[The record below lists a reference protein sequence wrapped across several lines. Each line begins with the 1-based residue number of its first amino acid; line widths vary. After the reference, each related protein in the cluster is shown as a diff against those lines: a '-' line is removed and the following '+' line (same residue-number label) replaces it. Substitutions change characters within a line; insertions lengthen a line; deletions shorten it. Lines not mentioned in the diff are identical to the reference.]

1 MVYEG
6 ERALTKENHLL
17 GCFNLKGIPPA
28 PRGVPKISVC
38 FEVDANGILQV
49 SAYDASSGKKASI
62 RITNDKGKL
71 DLNCRQFMLQ
81 YNFFCCFRTLVSIFG
96 NKVLLFSF

>member
-28 PRGVPKISVC
+28 PRGVPRITVC

-49 SAYDASSGKKASI
+49 SAHDASSGKKASI
-62 RITNDKGKL
+62 RITNDKGKPVEDSL
-71 DLNCRQFMLQ
+71 S
-81 YNFFCCFRTLVSIFG
+81 TS
-96 NKVLLFSF
+96 